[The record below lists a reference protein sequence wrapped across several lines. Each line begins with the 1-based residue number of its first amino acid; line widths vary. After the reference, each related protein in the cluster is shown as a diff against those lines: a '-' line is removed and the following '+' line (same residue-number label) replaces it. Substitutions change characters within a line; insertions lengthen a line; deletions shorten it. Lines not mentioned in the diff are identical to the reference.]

1 MLKIYR
7 LVGPFLVLQ
16 CLLVAAAAAA
26 AFFMERLGV
35 RSGVDDVVVSEG
47 ARVRASAA
55 SSTTRGSLAQTVPNM
70 AANGMHSTVA
80 DMAEKEQYIET
91 RSDKSPILLPG
102 ISQWVG
108 VDNLHLLHACQF
120 ANSALI
126 RPSVRR
132 SARGFWCPRPSNG
145 RIIHSVCATSM
156 QSQHFC
162 HFSGATC
169 KVRR

>member
-91 RSDKSPILLPG
+91 RSDKSPILAPWHLSMGWGRQPPPSPCLP
-102 ISQWVG
+102 IRELRPHKTFCASLSSWFLVSAAVKWAHHPQCMC
-108 VDNLHLLHACQF
+108 HIHAE
-120 ANSALI
+120 SAFLPFLW
-126 RPSVRR
+126 R
-132 SARGFWCPRPSNG
+132 N
-145 RIIHSVCATSM
+145 M
-156 QSQHFC
+156 
-162 HFSGATC
+162 
-169 KVRR
+169 